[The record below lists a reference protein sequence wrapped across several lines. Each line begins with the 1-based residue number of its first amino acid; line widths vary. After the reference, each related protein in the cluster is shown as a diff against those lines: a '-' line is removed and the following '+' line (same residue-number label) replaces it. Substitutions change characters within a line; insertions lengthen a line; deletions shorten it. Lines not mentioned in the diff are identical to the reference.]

1 MIIRIEDEGKPI
13 MVIVALKKKA
23 VNGDDN
29 QYDISEVIHSKM
41 AGNYKPAAVKIFG
54 VMTRQ
59 ADETDKTFALRIF
72 QKTMERK

>member
-1 MIIRIEDEGKPI
+1 MIIKIENDGKPVMFI
-13 MVIVALKKKA
+13 MALKKET
-23 VNGDDN
+23 VSGDDC

-59 ADETDKTFALRIF
+59 TDETDKAFALRIF
-72 QKTMERK
+72 QKTMEQK